1 MLVSRGRNELDDSS
15 TLPLASTA
23 GYSMNN
29 ITLYPMHGMEFRQ
42 IPPKQMAFPSA
53 SAVGCPHSEFAN
65 FFALTCENGQR
76 VSVVTVG
83 FSSKLHF
90 LYLLLRS
97 SQQPK
102 LSVRM
107 FQVGRVRS
115 VQSHR
120 SRSLSSRADFPDS
133 GALLRD
139 SRRTQPL
146 LVFVS
151 IKGKEEA
158 FLLPERMAS
167 KSLHPVAQ
175 CCTFTGGAAGRAEEL
190 RCAHELVCPFSEQTN
205 VFTD

>member
-1 MLVSRGRNELDDSS
+1 M
-15 TLPLASTA
+15 
-23 GYSMNN
+23 
-29 ITLYPMHGMEFRQ
+29 
-42 IPPKQMAFPSA
+42 
-53 SAVGCPHSEFAN
+53 
-65 FFALTCENGQR
+65 
-76 VSVVTVG
+76 VTVG

-107 FQVGRVRS
+107 FQVGRVRL

-175 CCTFTGGAAGRAEEL
+175 CCTFTGGAAGSAEEL

-205 VFTD
+205 VFTDSVLSVSLGLCCRHPHTAFVRREKVEARFQMIGGY